1 MINSF
6 LMPYTF
12 FQKHVRRKEKA
23 YTICLLVLVNMCFWS
38 CREKPK
44 AEAQTPVI
52 INNKSKHKEIHIEL
66 IQVLKQRKTK
76 TISVLY
82 DEVFNCSKQYL
93 GYDLLP
99 VIDSI
104 IKSGSF
110 DTTNAIISFECHD
123 GYKPTI
129 RLAKLFDSAKP
140 YIVYK
145 DLNEMGDK
153 KWPDSIERKFS
164 PYYLVW
170 DPVKR
175 DDHSYVWP
183 YGLISITL
191 SWTEVQN
198 KLIYPFNNSS
208 VIKGFHLFREI
219 CMKCHS
225 LNGVGGSMA
234 PEFNFPKN
242 ITEYWKEEDIIA
254 FAKNPKSYRRSSVM
268 PPVTHIQDSD
278 FREIIAY
285 LKYMKDYKAP
295 GEPGKNSR

>member
-1 MINSF
+1 M
-6 LMPYTF
+6 F
-12 FQKHVRRKEKA
+12 FG
-23 YTICLLVLVNMCFWS
+23 S
-38 CREKPK
+38 CRDKSN
-44 AEAQTPVI
+44 ADAQTHTV
-52 INNKSKHKEIHIEL
+52 NNSKLKNNEIHIEL
-66 IQVLKQRKTK
+66 DQLLKQRKSK
-76 TISVLY
+76 TVHVLY
-82 DEVFNCSKQYL
+82 DENFNCSKQYL

-129 RLAKLFDSAKP
+129 TLAKLFNSARP

-145 DLNEMGDK
+145 DLAEKGDQN
-153 KWPDSIERKFS
+153 WPDSVQRKFD

-170 DPVKR
+170 DSVKR
-175 DDHSYVWP
+175 EDHSFVWP
-183 YGLISITL
+183 YGLVSITL
-191 SWTEVQN
+191 SWMEVQN
-198 KLIYPFNNSS
+198 KLIYPANNLSL
-208 VIKGFHLFREI
+208 VKGFHLFQQI

-254 FAKNPKSYRRSSVM
+254 FAKNPTSYRKSSVM
-268 PPVTHIQDSD
+268 PPVTNLQDSD
-278 FREIIAY
+278 F
-285 LKYMKDYKAP
+285 KK
-295 GEPGKNSR
+295 

>member
-1 MINSF
+1 
-6 LMPYTF
+6 MPYPF
-12 FQKHVRRKEKA
+12 FQKHVLRKRKA
-23 YTICLLVLVNMCFWS
+23 YLIFLLVLINMFFLS

-44 AEAQTPVI
+44 TDAQNPTI
-52 INNKSKHKEIHIEL
+52 KNITSKNKEIHIEL
-66 IQVLKQRKTK
+66 NQLLKQRRSKTVQ
-76 TISVLY
+76 VLY

-93 GYDLLP
+93 GYELLP
-99 VIDSI
+99 IIDSI

-129 RLAKLFDSAKP
+129 TLAKLFDSAKP

-145 DLNEMGDK
+145 DLNEKGSK
-153 KWPDSIERKFS
+153 NWPDSIQSKFN

-170 DPVKR
+170 DSVKR
-175 DDHSYVWP
+175 EDHSFVWP
-183 YGLISITL
+183 YGLVSITL
-191 SWTEVQN
+191 SWMDVQN
-198 KLIYPFNNSS
+198 RLIYPVNNLSL
-208 VIKGFHLFREI
+208 IKGFHLFREI

-242 ITEYWKEEDIIA
+242 ITEYWKGEDIIA

-268 PPVTHIQDSD
+268 PPVTYIQDSD
-278 FREIIAY
+278 FEEIISY
-285 LKYMKDYKAP
+285 LKYMKDYKVSD
-295 GEPGKNSR
+295 GPGKSSR